1 MELPTG
7 VLAYRVLKDG
17 NISNKKQQPVRAT
30 LRSLTYENMRKQF
43 KTIYDSLISLASE
56 NNVKEEN
63 NFKYRVKR
71 VMSVVNVITSIVNI
85 IV

>member
-17 NISNKKQQPVRAT
+17 NISNKKQQPVQAT
-30 LRSLTYENMRKQF
+30 LISLTYENMKKQF
-43 KTIYDSLISLASE
+43 KAIYDSLINLASE

-63 NFKYRVKR
+63 NFKHRVKR

>member
-1 MELPTG
+1 MEVPTG

-17 NISNKKQQPVRAT
+17 NISNKKQQPVQAT
-30 LRSLTYENMRKQF
+30 LISLTYENMKKQF
-43 KTIYDSLISLASE
+43 KAIYDSLINLASE

-63 NFKYRVKR
+63 NFKHRVKR

>member
-7 VLAYRVLKDG
+7 VLASRVLKDG

-30 LRSLTYENMRKQF
+30 LISLTYENMRKQF
-43 KTIYDSLISLASE
+43 KAIYDSLISLASE